1 MISGM
6 PEHEELASQLWLF
19 LDRMLGDLSRDN
31 RDEALSKQIAFIER
45 LRPALLAM
53 ARTAFAHTAEFAANY
68 EQALRERP
76 KDEPKN

>member
-1 MISGM
+1 M
-6 PEHEELASQLWLF
+6 PEHEELTAQLWLF
-19 LDRMLGDLSRDN
+19 LDRMVADMSRDN
-31 RDEALSKQIAFIER
+31 RDGVLSSQIAFIER